1 MVKNGE
7 NLWSISQK
15 YNLTVSKLMLLNN
28 LTNDLIRVGDKLKV
42 KSTKNVANV
51 KKKAPVKINTNKKIA
66 RLTKDEAVKYLW
78 SMKGKYIDWDNRF
91 KLQCYDAANAYWHS
105 LFNHSLSGMY
115 AKNIHIDNRA
125 VLQNESEIIIYDGKR
140 KPQKGD
146 MLIFYYQIYGSIA
159 GHVAMCLDAGENG
172 MTIIEQN
179 FDGTGKMPCT
189 VRTCN
194 FFGLIAIVRPNFK

>member
-1 MVKNGE
+1 MT
-7 NLWSISQK
+7 S
-15 YNLTVSKLMLLNN
+15 
-28 LTNDLIRVGDKLKV
+28 DLIRVGDKLKV
-42 KSTKNVANV
+42 KSTKKVANV

-66 RLTKDEAVKYLW
+66 RLTQEEAVKYLW
-78 SMKGKYIDWDNRF
+78 NMKGKYIDWDNRF

-115 AKNIHIDNRA
+115 AKNIHIDNKN

-146 MLIFYYQIYGSIA
+146 MLIFYYGIYGSIA
-159 GHVAMCLDAGENG
+159 GHVAMCLEAGDNG

-179 FDGTGKMPCT
+179 YDGSGNMPCT
-189 VRTCN
+189 IRTCN